1 MKPPEI
7 LAMIEE
13 AAGTRMYEAKK
24 QQAEKTI
31 EKKDAKL
38 EEINS
43 ILAEEINP
51 TLTKLKEERSA
62 YLEFQKI
69 QRELEHLTKF
79 YLAPSQTLV
88 LHLDTLL
95 ISLPESKVSKIL
107 KYVGQG
113 YLFPPTS
120 CQISY

>member
-1 MKPPEI
+1 MDQISYI
-7 LAMIEE
+7 L
-13 AAGTRMYEAKK
+13 TLH
-24 QQAEKTI
+24 QQ
-31 EKKDAKL
+31 L
-38 EEINS
+38 G
-43 ILAEEINP
+43 L
-51 TLTKLKEERSA
+51 RV
-62 YLEFQKI
+62 
-69 QRELEHLTKF
+69 RLTKF

-113 YLFPPTS
+113 YLSPPIS